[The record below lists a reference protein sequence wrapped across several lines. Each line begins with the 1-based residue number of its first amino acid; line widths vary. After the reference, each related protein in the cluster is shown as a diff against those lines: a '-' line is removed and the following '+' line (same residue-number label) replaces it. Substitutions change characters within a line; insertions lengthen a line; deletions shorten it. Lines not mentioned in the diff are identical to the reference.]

1 MLAGV
6 QERLGPLQAWLFPQR
21 VYLELQDQAITAM
34 VLDGRRLTWLD
45 QLTLPPGLCVGGRP
59 QNGSALADRLGDWLV
74 EQGYAGARIWAV
86 LPGAASELRLLK
98 GSALAPLM
106 PKELEALRLPW
117 PAETAVDLLRV
128 PLPACPGSS
137 VSVAVEAALLEDW
150 IDVFADAGLGL
161 DALEAA
167 PVCALRGVGLQ
178 SGWLLGLEPEQ
189 SWLLRLEQGAP
200 TWQWRLPPPAEP
212 GALQAELDQCLS
224 YWHSR
229 APRPS
234 SIAVVAAAALPASC
248 VEVLRGELEWMDP
261 LAAGALENG
270 LEDPPAL
277 SLGLLWGLA
286 AAEVQP

>member
-59 QNGSALADRLGDWLV
+59 LNGPALADRLGDWLV

-98 GSALAPLM
+98 GCAPAPLM

-128 PLPACPGSS
+128 PLPAC
-137 VSVAVEAALLEDW
+137 
-150 IDVFADAGLGL
+150 
-161 DALEAA
+161 
-167 PVCALRGVGLQ
+167 
-178 SGWLLGLEPEQ
+178 
-189 SWLLRLEQGAP
+189 
-200 TWQWRLPPPAEP
+200 T
-212 GALQAELDQCLS
+212 
-224 YWHSR
+224 
-229 APRPS
+229 
-234 SIAVVAAAALPASC
+234 
-248 VEVLRGELEWMDP
+248 
-261 LAAGALENG
+261 
-270 LEDPPAL
+270 PAL
-277 SLGLLWGLA
+277 WRA
-286 AAEVQP
+286 A

>member
-117 PAETAVDLLRV
+117 PAETAVDLLHA
-128 PLPACPGSS
+128 PLPTCPGSS

-167 PVCALRGVGLQ
+167 PVCALRGVRLQ
-178 SGWLLGLEPEQ
+178 SGW
-189 SWLLRLEQGAP
+189 R
-200 TWQWRLPPPAEP
+200 
-212 GALQAELDQCLS
+212 
-224 YWHSR
+224 
-229 APRPS
+229 S
-234 SIAVVAAAALPASC
+234 S
-248 VEVLRGELEWMDP
+248 
-261 LAAGALENG
+261 
-270 LEDPPAL
+270 
-277 SLGLLWGLA
+277 
-286 AAEVQP
+286 